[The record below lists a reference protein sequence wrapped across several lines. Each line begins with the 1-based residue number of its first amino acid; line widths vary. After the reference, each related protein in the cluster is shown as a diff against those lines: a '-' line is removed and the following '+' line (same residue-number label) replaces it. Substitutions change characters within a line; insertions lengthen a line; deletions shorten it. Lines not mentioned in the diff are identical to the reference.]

1 MSSDAP
7 PGYVSASART
17 TYIGG
22 VIAVIVAY
30 VVAQIGVPA
39 ALTMNTT
46 LAMQAAPS
54 FTSMGGNLQGG
65 AVWRDRFW
73 YLSGSDEFVGPYG
86 TAGPRLIGV
95 SLGDERETEIAVSE
109 AMRDGYLLSAPDR
122 LWLVSPKLV
131 AFYDGQ
137 DLLTGEPEEELGAIS
152 PPFLLDGR
160 PAVVEGGRLE
170 RTEDVA
176 PWLEETEQFQV
187 IGDDGARVLKVLDGQ
202 QWRTEAEFSLLGEDG
217 SLTSVRNLRVLHH
230 DGELHLFTEVGAT
243 VRHRVSLPEGP
254 LAALREWEEVARM
267 GDQWSAVTLDGA
279 PALLFVDEHATGGTV
294 RGYRP
299 ESGGWKQ
306 FVSRD
311 VAAFERI
318 GVCGT
323 EGAGGWL
330 IASQSSPFDLRLTQL
345 EGDQVVERTSAA
357 PGFPG
362 TSAAAGQS
370 RLLYLLPYGFLV
382 LAGLVVSVM
391 MHFWRASGYEFENKR
406 AELASLWRRG
416 VAEGVDVLLM
426 AGPAAVAFWRAWRHF
441 SSELIMQMQGPGAVL
456 PGLKW
461 MLLAVLWLV
470 VAFFAFSILEGLTG
484 RTPGKWVTGIKVVRR
499 NLQRCGVGWALL
511 RNLLII
517 ADGFFNYTVGLAL
530 VAFTQARQR
539 VGDLAAGTIVI
550 RAGSVSE
557 TQPEESLQLEW
568 EADER
573 GRAE

>member
-1 MSSDAP
+1 MSAEAP
-7 PGYVSASART
+7 PGYVSASAKT

-30 VVAQIGVPA
+30 VVAQIAVPA
-39 ALTMNTT
+39 ALTMNRT
-46 LAMQAAPS
+46 LAMQGAPT
-54 FTSMGGNLQGG
+54 FTSMGGNLRAA

-73 YLSGSDEFVGPYG
+73 YISGPNEFVGPYDS
-86 TAGPRLIGV
+86 AGARLIGV
-95 SLGDERETEIAVSE
+95 SLDGEEQVNVAVSTGLG
-109 AMRDGYLLSAPDR
+109 DGYVLAAPDR
-122 LWLVSPKLV
+122 LWLVSRKLV
-131 AFYDGQ
+131 GFYDGQ

-170 RTEDVA
+170 KTEDVA

-187 IGDDGARVLKVLDGQ
+187 IGDDGNRVLKVLDGQ

-217 SLTSVRNLRVLHH
+217 PLTSVRNLRVLHH

-243 VRHRVSLPEGP
+243 VRHRVGLPEGP

-267 GDQWSAVTLDGA
+267 GDQWSAVTLEGA
-279 PALLFVDEHATGGTV
+279 PALFFVDEHATGGTV

-299 ESGGWKQ
+299 GADGWEQ
-306 FVSRD
+306 FVSRE
-311 VAAFERI
+311 VPAFERI

-323 EGAGGWL
+323 ETPDGWL

-362 TSAAAGQS
+362 SSAAVGQS
-370 RLLYLLPYGFLV
+370 LLAYLLPYAFLV

-391 MHFWRASGYEFENKR
+391 MRFWRTSGYEYEDKR

-416 VAEGVDVLLM
+416 IGEGVDLLLM
-426 AGPAAVAFWRAWRHF
+426 AGPAALASWRAWRHF
-441 SSELIMQMQGPGAVL
+441 TPALMVEGPGALL
-456 PGLKW
+456 PGAKW
-461 MLLAVLWLV
+461 MLLALAWLFGTFLV
-470 VAFFAFSILEGLTG
+470 FSILEGLTG

-499 NLQRCGVGWALL
+499 NLGRCGVGWALL

-557 TQPEESLQLEW
+557 TQPEGEESLQLEW

-573 GRAE
+573 GRTE